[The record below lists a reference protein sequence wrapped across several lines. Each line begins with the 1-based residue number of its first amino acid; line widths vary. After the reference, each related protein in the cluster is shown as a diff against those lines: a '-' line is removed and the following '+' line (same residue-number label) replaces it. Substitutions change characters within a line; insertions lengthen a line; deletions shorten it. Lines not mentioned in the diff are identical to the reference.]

1 MSQFIQFK
9 VNLDTFIND
18 LQKIIK
24 ANNEQVDMLLKIKEK
39 NFTNFVKPMQLLDE
53 ELELFFTPL
62 SHVNSVNNSEKT
74 QKVYA
79 ESLPIITKYSTGL
92 SQNIEIYNI
101 YKEIQ
106 QRESN
111 ELNYAQNRVLEL
123 NIQGFELSGAHLS
136 FEVKKQLA
144 DINLKKSDLSNNFSQ
159 NLLDSTNAY
168 EKIITDKNNI
178 EGIPSSD
185 LEDAKFEENG
195 IIKYKF
201 TLQMPSYIAYMTYGK
216 NRKIREELY
225 KAYVTRA
232 PQNEQIINEMLKL
245 NNEMSK
251 LLGFNNYAQ
260 YSLASKMAKDEN
272 SVISFLQTL
281 IDNSFNQAKEE
292 LQEVQE
298 LTNEKLE
305 SFDSA
310 YYSEILKKK
319 KYDID
324 EELYRPYFEQSNV
337 VNGMFKFLN
346 KLFGI
351 EFKRVEEKLWD
362 KKAFSYDLYLNSKIK
377 ARLYLDLESREPKRG
392 GAWMHNFQ
400 THCKK
405 ENGEEQLASAF
416 IVCSFPA
423 SSDSNPSLLRY
434 DDVVTLFHEMGHA
447 IHHMLSSVDENEVSG
462 VNGVEWDAVEFP
474 SQFLENFA
482 YEPKVL
488 KLFASH
494 YKTKEIIS
502 DEMINKLVRSKNFL
516 SASAMLR
523 QLEFSIF
530 DFKLHSKLYQG
541 DEIQNLLDDIREKTS
556 IIKTPQYNK
565 FQNGFSHI
573 FAGGY
578 SAGYYS
584 YKWAEVLSADV
595 FFSVVDEGIF
605 NSNTAKKYLDII
617 LNGGGSKSM
626 SKLFFELMD
635 REPNP
640 EMLLRLNGIK

>member
-62 SHVNSVNNSEKT
+62 SHVNSVNNSDKT

-79 ESLPIITKYSTGL
+79 ESLPIITQYSTEL

-106 QRESN
+106 QRECN
-111 ELNYAQNRVLEL
+111 QLNYAQNRVLEL

-168 EKIITDKNNI
+168 EKIITNKDDVD
-178 EGIPSSD
+178 GIPSSD
-185 LEDAKFEENG
+185 LEDAKFEEDG
-195 IIKYKF
+195 MVKYKF

-232 PQNEQIINEMLKL
+232 PQNEQIINEILKL

-251 LLGFNNYAQ
+251 LLGFDNYAQ

-272 SVISFLQTL
+272 SVISFLQKL
-281 IDNSFNQAKEE
+281 IDNSFNQAQEE
-292 LQEVQE
+292 LHEVQE

-337 VNGMFKFLN
+337 VNGMFDFLN

-416 IVCSFPA
+416 IVCNFPA
-423 SSDSNPSLLRY
+423 SSDSNPSLLRH

-447 IHHMLSSVDENEVSG
+447 IHHMLSTVDENEVSG

-541 DEIQNLLDDIREKTS
+541 DKIQNLLDDIREKTS

-605 NSNTAKKYLDII
+605 NSKTAKKYLDII

-635 REPNP
+635 REPNS
-640 EMLLRLNGIK
+640 EMLLRLNGIR